1 MDDQPSCSG
10 RPLALPEQLRT
21 GIVDIDQDHD
31 LIYRTVRAAMAGAQA
46 LQGAPNIRLEGMIS
60 VLRDHFEKE
69 EAYMEV
75 QGYPALE
82 QHRQHHRAYFLR
94 ISESIQALRDG
105 APVLDTLT
113 ALLDV
118 VVRDTVQDDLEF
130 VNWASA
136 RG

>member
-10 RPLALPEQLRT
+10 EPLALPEPLLT
-21 GIVDIDQDHD
+21 GLIDIDQDHD
-31 LIYRTVRAAMAGAQA
+31 LIYQTVRAAMIRAQGT
-46 LQGAPNIRLEGMIS
+46 LDAPKIRLEGMIA

-69 EAYMEV
+69 ESYMEV

-82 QHRQHHRAYFLR
+82 QHRQHHRAYFQR

-130 VNWASA
+130 VNWVRA